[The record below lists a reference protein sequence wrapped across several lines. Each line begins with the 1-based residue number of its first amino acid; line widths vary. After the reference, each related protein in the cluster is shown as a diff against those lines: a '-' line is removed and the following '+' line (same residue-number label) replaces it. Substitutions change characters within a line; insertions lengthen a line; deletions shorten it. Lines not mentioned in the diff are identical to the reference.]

1 MTEGDR
7 RFLIIHNPTAGS
19 RNANRLSKILKLL
32 EEENC
37 QITLAGTQY
46 AGHATEIAAEA
57 VAVKENWSAI
67 VAAGGDGTICEVANG
82 MRDTDI
88 PLGIIPLGTANVLA
102 RELEI
107 GTTSRRVVSVLTS
120 VPPIRIFP
128 GLMGRKRFM
137 LMVGAGYDSL
147 AVAELNPLEKKKYGA
162 FAYIL
167 AALRAVKR
175 FNGLRVRVTTDGQ
188 SYEGASVIVSRSR
201 LYGGPFTLVPD
212 ADLRQPG
219 LHIVLLKN
227 TGIWAA
233 LKYGAALATN
243 RIWKLSSVDYI
254 KAEGEVTVVMAP
266 EFLCQCDGD
275 RGPETPVTLST
286 DPGGLHVL
294 SGKVSKV

>member
-1 MTEGDR
+1 MTEGGR

-19 RNANRLSKILKLL
+19 RNANRLSRILALL

-37 QITLAGTQY
+37 QTTLAGTQY

-57 VAVKENWSAI
+57 VAAKENWSAI

-82 MRDTDI
+82 MHDTDI

-107 GTTSRRVVSVLTS
+107 GLGSRNVVSVLTS
-120 VPPIRIFP
+120 ASPTRIFP
-128 GLMGRKRFM
+128 GLMGDQRFM

-147 AVAELNPLEKKKYGA
+147 AVAELDPLEKKKYGA

-175 FNGLRVRVTTDGQ
+175 FKGLSVRVTANGQ
-188 SYEGASVIVSRSR
+188 SYEGASVIVSRGR
-201 LYGGPFTLVPD
+201 LYGGPFTLVPN
-212 ADLRQPG
+212 ADLREPG
-219 LHIVLLKN
+219 LHILLLKD

-254 KAEGEVTVVMAP
+254 KAEGDVTIVMAP

-275 RGPETPVTLST
+275 RGPATPVTLST

-294 SGKVSKV
+294 SGNANKA